1 MAANKWFKM
10 GDDIMNTR
18 VMRKVLKLTVKHD
31 SGAIFRRVCLED
43 LFSASAMER
52 AFDDVTDLAERLG
65 YTLKQCQIVWD
76 ICIEEGVLRE
86 TKQGWNAYDWL
97 LEEGFIG
104 DWKSKRVTP
113 PPPPREAFSN
123 KKEESL
129 FDNF

>member
-10 GDDIMNTR
+10 GEELMQSKIIYKIYQPQSTR
-18 VMRKVLKLTVKHD
+18 DTAVARR
-31 SGAIFRRVCLED
+31 FRCIIE
-43 LFSASAMER
+43 LFVASASEISF
-52 AFDDVTDLAERLG
+52 FDVNQLSKRINVS
-65 YTLKQCQIVWD
+65 LKQCQIVWD